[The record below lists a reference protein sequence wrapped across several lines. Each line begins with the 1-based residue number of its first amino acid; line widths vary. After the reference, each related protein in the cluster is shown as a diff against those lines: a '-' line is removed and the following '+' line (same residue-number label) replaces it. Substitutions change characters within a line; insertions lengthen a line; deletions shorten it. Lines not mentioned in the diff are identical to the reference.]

1 MERDQSPRSGSEDEA
16 VAQRPG
22 QVGTGAP
29 KSSPQEDA
37 DLATRSL
44 TPGAQPP
51 EDKAELRK
59 ADRTAAGMHAL
70 WESLKFTARE
80 TGFTRGITD
89 WLKVNKKDGFDC
101 QSCAWPSPDEDRH
114 LFEFCE
120 NGVKALTSEATKKQ
134 IGPEF
139 FRRHSIADLREQT
152 DNWLELQGRLVHPM
166 VKHAGAVHYEPI
178 NWDEVF
184 ELLGREL
191 HALPS
196 PNAAAFY
203 TSGRTSNEA
212 AFLYQLFARQFG
224 TNNLPDCS
232 NMCHESSG
240 AALNESIGI
249 GKGCVK
255 LEDFE
260 HADGIFIIGQNPGTN
275 HPRMMTTLEHAKKNG
290 ATIVAINPIRET
302 GLMSVV
308 NPNPQEYRNPL
319 KFAAKMLFNQ
329 GTPLADL
336 WLPVRINSDMA
347 AMRGIIKEM
356 FEEEDRRPGA
366 VLDRQFIAQ
375 FTIGFD
381 EFAAHVRATPWDQ
394 ILEASGLT
402 REQIRAAAEIAMRC
416 KRIICCWA
424 MGLTQHK
431 NAVATIQEVMNF
443 LLLGGNIGRPGAGPC
458 PLRGHSNVQGDRTM
472 GIWERMN
479 DQFMA
484 QLGREFAFVPP
495 REHGTD
501 TVETIKAMRAGQ
513 HRFFLGLCGNATA

>member
-1 MERDQSPRSGSEDEA
+1 DGRTQRHRSHVDRKRQRVTRLRVRFRSEQILCSTRRKLAQRPQWTQRRSNVAAGERKLLDWNTATMEQDQSPCAGSEDDA
-16 VAQRPG
+16 VAQRPSG
-22 QVGTGAP
+22 IGTGAP
-29 KSSPQEDA
+29 TSEPPESPDEANEVQ
-37 DLATRSL
+37 

-51 EDKAELRK
+51 EETKKPKLRE
-59 ADRTAAGMHAL
+59 ADRKAAGMHAL
-70 WESLKFTARE
+70 VESLKFTARE
-80 TGFTRGITD
+80 TGFTRGLTD

-120 NGVKALTSEATKKQ
+120 NGVKALTSEATKKH

-139 FRRHSIADLREQT
+139 FREHSIADLQKQT
-152 DNWLELQGRLVHPM
+152 DHWLELQGRLVHPM
-166 VKHAGAVHYEPI
+166 VKRAGAAHYEPI
-178 NWDEVF
+178 EWDEAF
-184 ELLGREL
+184 ELMAREL
-191 HALPS
+191 NALPT

-260 HADGIFIIGQNPGTN
+260 KADAIFIIGQNPGTN
-275 HPRMMTTLEHAKKNG
+275 HPRMMTTLERAKKNG
-290 ATIVAINPIRET
+290 ASIVAINPIRET
-302 GLMSVV
+302 GLISVV

-336 WLPVRINSDMA
+336 WLPVRINGDIA

-356 FEEEDRRPGA
+356 LEEEERRPGA
-366 VLDRQFIAQ
+366 VLDRQFIEQYA
-375 FTIGFD
+375 IGFD
-381 EFAAHVRATPWDQ
+381 EFA
-394 ILEASGLT
+394 G
-402 REQIRAAAEIAMRC
+402 
-416 KRIICCWA
+416 
-424 MGLTQHK
+424 
-431 NAVATIQEVMNF
+431 
-443 LLLGGNIGRPGAGPC
+443 
-458 PLRGHSNVQGDRTM
+458 
-472 GIWERMN
+472 
-479 DQFMA
+479 
-484 QLGREFAFVPP
+484 
-495 REHGTD
+495 
-501 TVETIKAMRAGQ
+501 
-513 HRFFLGLCGNATA
+513 